1 MYQSSH
7 LTGGK
12 KVNGC
17 IQNVK
22 LFLSQQGSLASFFPE
37 FSCELPQ
44 LDLELGSFCQTHKHC
59 FHLLF
64 NFPLF
69 LSLDDLPVIDTN
81 SDLDESE
88 EDVEKDSGQQI
99 SDCDSESFDEK
110 PEALPRKPT
119 NVSDLYLF

>member
-1 MYQSSH
+1 MSCLSWTLSWDYF
-7 LTGGK
+7 
-12 KVNGC
+12 
-17 IQNVK
+17 VK
-22 LFLSQQGSLASFFPE
+22 HIRIVFIYY
-37 FSCELPQ
+37 
-44 LDLELGSFCQTHKHC
+44 
-59 FHLLF
+59 F

-69 LSLDDLPVIDTN
+69 LTLDDLPVIDTD

-110 PEALPRKPT
+110 PEALPLKPT

>member
-1 MYQSSH
+1 M
-7 LTGGK
+7 
-12 KVNGC
+12 
-17 IQNVK
+17 
-22 LFLSQQGSLASFFPE
+22 LAFFPE

-44 LDLELGSFCQTHKHC
+44 LELELGSFCQTYKHC

-110 PEALPRKPT
+110 PEALPLKPT